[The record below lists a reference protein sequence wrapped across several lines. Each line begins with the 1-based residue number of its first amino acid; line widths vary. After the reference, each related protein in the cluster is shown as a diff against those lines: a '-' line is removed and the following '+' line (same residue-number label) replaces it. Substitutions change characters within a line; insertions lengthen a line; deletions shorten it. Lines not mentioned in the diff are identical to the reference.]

1 MSKANFDAVPDVDI
15 DEGVFKYV
23 YIRYSTYQIIFSEIV
38 NVHFF
43 SDARIYCEAGEDDRH
58 EKDIVRGYTFA
69 EYHADV
75 YDKTECEVTG
85 ADLDCE
91 CLGGGRIEH
100 RPGDK
105 YIKVD
110 NEFMYHY
117 ELSIIEGLWLQHG
130 LRKSK
135 SCKNCGDITDQV
147 QRL

>member
-1 MSKANFDAVPDVDI
+1 MQYLMLTLMKGFLNMFTYGTVH
-15 DEGVFKYV
+15 
-23 YIRYSTYQIIFSEIV
+23 IRLYLVKLFYCSF
-38 NVHFF
+38 FF

-117 ELSIIEGLWLQHG
+117 KLSIIEGLWL
-130 LRKSK
+130 
-135 SCKNCGDITDQV
+135 
-147 QRL
+147 